1 MKRIEYPARG
11 SADFTTLTD
20 EYKSIF
26 TDAEKVSLETKWKAW
41 KKREKL
47 ELVFPETV
55 EELLTADVDVL
66 ADVYKRFKSLRRRFP
81 LKTINSKGD
90 AVRNPKLVQLD
101 KIFKYTKKYDGRIAK
116 FFIDRAAKLRISSCY
131 YCEMAYIN
139 VYHDK
144 KRQFDVDHYLP
155 KDKCPILGLSLFNFV
170 PSCQVCNSRI
180 KLDREIGR
188 SKADYEGF
196 NPAGRY
202 YAFESNVRIHLRL
215 NKGFACDLNNPDAY
229 YIYFRCKN
237 GFRREVRFFHLQE
250 RYEFHKL
257 EAMRIKKL
265 KAQYPKS
272 ARTKIARMLHV
283 SEANVK
289 EDLFHENFLKN
300 NNRCFAKLTS
310 DMLL

>member
-1 MKRIEYPARG
+1 MKKIEYPARG

-26 TDAEKVSLETKWKAW
+26 SVAEKASMETEWQAW

-55 EELLTADVDVL
+55 EDLLTADVGVL
-66 ADVYKRFKSLRRRFP
+66 ADVYKRFKSLRRKFP
-81 LKTINSKGD
+81 LKTKNSKGKKE
-90 AVRNPKLVQLD
+90 RNPKLVKLD
-101 KIFKYTKKYDGRIAK
+101 KIFKYTNKYDDRIAE
-116 FFIDRAAKLRISSCY
+116 FFIDRAAELRISSCY

-180 KLDREIGR
+180 KLDREMGR

-196 NPAGRY
+196 NPAGGH

-215 NKGFACDLNNPDAY
+215 NKGFARDLNNPDAY

-237 GFRREVRFFHLQE
+237 GFRKEVRFFHLQE
-250 RYEFHKL
+250 RYEFHKS
-257 EAMRIKKL
+257 EAMRIKRL

-272 ARTKIARMLHV
+272 ARTKIARLLHT
-283 SEANVK
+283 SETNVK
-289 EDLFHENFLKN
+289 EDLFHESFLKD

-310 DMLL
+310 DMLK

>member
-1 MKRIEYPARG
+1 MKRIEYPDRG
-11 SADFTTLTD
+11 SVEFTTLTD

-26 TDAEKVSLETKWKAW
+26 TKAEKVSMETEWQAW

-55 EELLTADVDVL
+55 EDLLTADVDVL

-81 LKTINSKGD
+81 LKTKNSKGKKD
-90 AVRNPKLVQLD
+90 RNPKLEQLD
-101 KIFKYTKKYDGRIAK
+101 KIFKYTNKYDDRIAK
-116 FFIDRAAKLRISSCY
+116 FFIERATELRISSCY

-155 KDKCPILGLSLFNFV
+155 KDKCPMLGLSLFNFV

-180 KLDREIGR
+180 KIDNVVGR
-188 SKADYEGF
+188 SKAEYEGF
-196 NPAGRY
+196 NPAGEH

-215 NKGFACDLNNPDAY
+215 NKGFARDLNNPDAY
-229 YIYFRCKN
+229 YIYFRCTN
-237 GFRREVRFFHLQE
+237 GFRKEVRFFHLQE

-257 EAMRIKKL
+257 EAMRIKRL

-272 ARTKIARMLHV
+272 ARTKIARLLHT

-310 DMLL
+310 DMLK